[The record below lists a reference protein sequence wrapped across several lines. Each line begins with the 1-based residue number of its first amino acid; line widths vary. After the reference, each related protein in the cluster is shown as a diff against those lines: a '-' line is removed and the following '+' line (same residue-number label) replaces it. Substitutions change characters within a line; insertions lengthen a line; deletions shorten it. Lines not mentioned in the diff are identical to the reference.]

1 MVRIEGEIFEVWCST
16 DSLVLKAVSIVLS
29 RQWHGLLSKR
39 CFHLRGRGGSKAAV
53 PEVLDKIH
61 PVSTSP
67 ESGSNQTA
75 ARYVFKSDVKR
86 YYASMDHEILID
98 QCRELIDD
106 ETIFDLVRQYIRR
119 CVSDGGVYHEV
130 TQGIPLGC
138 SLSPLMG
145 AIYLRPLDE
154 AMEKAGLFYAQY
166 MDDWIVFAPTRW
178 KLRKV
183 IRITNRVLNQLKVW
197 QHPDKT
203 FIGRAE
209 KGFKS

>member
-1 MVRIEGEIFEVWCST
+1 MITPEILNLAYDWLCKQRRQAHHNHCVWHLRWNWDQFRPQLLKQLREGTYRLSPTRMVRIDGEAFEVWCST

-39 CFHLRGRGGSKAAV
+39 CFHLTGRGGSKAAV
-53 PEVLDKIH
+53 REVLDKIH

-75 ARYVFKSDVKR
+75 ARFVFKSDVKR

-119 CVSDGGVYHEV
+119 C
-130 TQGIPLGC
+130 
-138 SLSPLMG
+138 
-145 AIYLRPLDE
+145 
-154 AMEKAGLFYAQY
+154 
-166 MDDWIVFAPTRW
+166 
-178 KLRKV
+178 
-183 IRITNRVLNQLKVW
+183 
-197 QHPDKT
+197 
-203 FIGRAE
+203 
-209 KGFKS
+209 